1 MAPKAWLEYS
11 LIKSARAWISDF
23 GSKMN
28 PTLESCIV
36 STVICKSQ
44 RLDKY
49 RNLRKHGVYI
59 SLKQIELLN
68 TFWYTDYMNEESKRL
83 CKHRTHL
90 SGLIFHTPESPTRT
104 LWEVQSRPSTKAGP
118 LNYQGKFQLKSD
130 NVLQINICCRKR
142 KYRTTKHEKRSF
154 LLERN
159 KLRVVIH
166 PMKRSWE

>member
-1 MAPKAWLEYS
+1 MVGEDSDQQSPVLVCSFGQLMAPKAWLEYS

-68 TFWYTDYMNEESKRL
+68 TF
-83 CKHRTHL
+83 
-90 SGLIFHTPESPTRT
+90 
-104 LWEVQSRPSTKAGP
+104 
-118 LNYQGKFQLKSD
+118 
-130 NVLQINICCRKR
+130 
-142 KYRTTKHEKRSF
+142 
-154 LLERN
+154 
-159 KLRVVIH
+159 
-166 PMKRSWE
+166 